1 MSENVMKTPEFEEA
15 ELLLPWYSTGTLS
28 DAEMKIVDAWLAEHP
43 EANDRLAAVREE
55 MHLTIEGNEA
65 IRAPGVA
72 GMNRLMADIA
82 AEGDARVQSA
92 GFFERIGGFLTGLS
106 PQAMGMAT
114 AACLG
119 LLIVQAAVIG
129 SFVGGNDSGSGQISP
144 YTTATGEPVPTG
156 PMALVQFQDTATVTA
171 ISDLLSE
178 NKATIISGPKP
189 GAQYKVVFAEDADL
203 DTMIANL
210 LQQSDVVKSALRG
223 GK

>member
-28 DAEMKIVDAWLAEHP
+28 DAEMQIVDAWLAEHP
-43 EANDRLAAVREE
+43 EANDRLANVREE

-65 IRAPGVA
+65 IKAPGVA
-72 GMNRLMADIA
+72 GLNRLMADIA

-92 GFFERIGGFLTGLS
+92 GFFERIGAFLTSLS

-119 LLIVQAAVIG
+119 LLVVQAAVIG
-129 SFVGGNDSGSGQISP
+129 SFVGGNDGGTVLNP
-144 YTTATGEPVPTG
+144 YEVATGEPVPTG
-156 PMALVQFQDTATVTA
+156 PMALVQFQDTATVIA
-171 ISDLLSE
+171 ISDLLSK
-178 NKATIISGPKP
+178 NQATIISGPKP

-203 DTMIANL
+203 DAMIANL